1 MNIFRAIAVVGAIAT
16 GALGLSQTD
25 ALATPL
31 ASAAM
36 PAAKFES
43 GLVSTAYHW
52 GRPHY
57 VQHRGYGYGYGYGYG
72 RPHYRRYGRPYPVVC
87 RTEFRVVRTPYGRI
101 VRRPV
106 QVCTRRY

>member
-1 MNIFRAIAVVGAIAT
+1 MGIFRAIGVVGAIAAGAVGISQS
-16 GALGLSQTD
+16 GALAS
-25 ALATPL
+25 PL

-36 PAAKFES
+36 PAARFES
-43 GLVSTAYHW
+43 GLVSRAYHW

-57 VQHRGYGYGYGYGYG
+57 VEPRAYGYGYGH
-72 RPHYRRYGRPYPVVC
+72 PHYRRYGRPYPVVC
-87 RTEFRVVRTPYGRI
+87 RTEFRIVHTPYGRI

>member
-1 MNIFRAIAVVGAIAT
+1 MGIVRAIAVVGAIAT
-16 GALGLSQTD
+16 GALGLSQSG
-25 ALATPL
+25 ALASPL

-43 GLVSTAYHW
+43 GLVGTAQYW
-52 GRPHY
+52 GRPRY
-57 VQHRGYGYGYGYGYG
+57 VQHRPYGYGYGYG